1 MSSTLPA
8 SIPKIKKEEVIALIN
23 KAHPNFIPPD
33 FFITGIRGYYKNTM
47 GKPGENDRK
56 IYDDAIF
63 LIGKDD
69 FYAFNANTDPSAF
82 RQGIANLKA
91 GIWPV
96 YKFDLHK
103 GKYLALCQRA
113 GKVSVVRDG
122 KGEDTGMFGIN
133 IHKGG
138 LLTTSSLGCQTIPP
152 NQYGSFIEKAQQLAE
167 KYNGKDWKKRNYTY
181 VLIEF

>member
-1 MSSTLPA
+1 MPIIPA
-8 SIPKIKKEEVIALIN
+8 NTPQIKKEEVIALIN

-63 LIGKDD
+63 LIGKND
-69 FYAFNANTDPSAF
+69 FFAFNANTDPGAF
-82 RQGIANLKA
+82 REGIANLKA

-96 YKFDLHK
+96 YRFDLHK

-113 GKVSVVRDG
+113 GKVTVIRDG
-122 KGEDTGMFGIN
+122 QGEDNGMFGIN
-133 IHKGG
+133 IHQGG
-138 LLTTSSLGCQTIPP
+138 INSTSSEGCQTIPKP
-152 NQYGSFIEKAQQLAE
+152 QWQKFISNAQLLAQR
-167 KYNGKDWKKRNYTY
+167 YYGKDWKKKVYTY
-181 VLIEF
+181 VLLEL